1 MNRNRL
7 VAAVAAIAVATGGWW
22 WRHRRAR
29 PEPAA
34 IAATGSA
41 ATDPTHRDRPA
52 RNGDIGVSVRVMIDD
67 DPQGSLRLEG
77 QVIDADE
84 HGVAGATVVITAN
97 PPRIAITEADG
108 GFVFEG
114 LVGRPYTLIARA
126 AKGVAGPITAR
137 LTAKSDP
144 VVLRLRPAGKLT
156 VTVVGAT
163 GQPVDGATVELR
175 GLDVQRA
182 TVKGPAAVFA
192 PVVPG
197 GYQIAAWADGM
208 AHTFQRI
215 QIGAGDASARLT
227 LVAGAPVVG
236 KVVDDRGDGVP
247 QARVRY
253 SGASDWSQQANDR
266 LDGAVTAADG
276 SFRFEALP
284 AGSFRFVATHPERAP
299 GTSALV
305 TLDGKTTRDGVVIA
319 MAIGAIVK
327 GHVVDAQHHPVASA
341 RVRIGTAATAGP
353 RARTFDPPRQA
364 YSDAQG
370 AFEIKGLPRLALS
383 AAALHET
390 GSSQTVA
397 VDATAGDVA
406 DLTLTLDVTGTISG
420 TVVDPE
426 GQPIEGAQVSAGPTF
441 GAGRGQIDPSQWR
454 LRGFPEEVTDAAGK
468 FTLTGL
474 GPGQYRISA
483 APAARA
489 RGRGT
494 SRDGVVAATGDTNVR
509 LVLSPDGGVKGKV
522 ALSDGSVPAM
532 FTVAVQQNQQSF
544 LGGDGSFSLEGLA
557 PATYQLELRG
567 PGFQTRA
574 VEVTID
580 SSKIADVGTITVVKG
595 RSIAG
600 TVVADGQPVPDAT
613 VYAGPTVLGNGTT
626 TGAQLGP
633 IGAQLAASTKSTT
646 TDASG
651 AFSLSGFTDGDLTL
665 IAEQDAIGRSRAL
678 RLPTVMPGQTELT
691 LVLEKFGS
699 LTGTLHQGPSP
710 APGVLVT
717 CQSTS
722 TPGAVY
728 TVPAGPDGAYRF
740 DRLGP
745 DTYKVSATVRTARF
759 GMRFYSKQID
769 VPPGQQVTLDL
780 TVDPGTVSLDVTM
793 SAASGHAG
801 AASAWL
807 ASGAVTART
816 LSELLLKMAAAG
828 PGASWRLGVA
838 NGEPAHFT
846 EVTPGP
852 YSTCF
857 TPLPLE
863 VRGAA
868 AFGYM
873 SRHGDTLATFC
884 QAITV
889 APSPD
894 AQTATI
900 PVAIP
905 PFIDDSSGSGAGS
918 GAGSGRGAGSGH

>member
-7 VAAVAAIAVATGGWW
+7 VAAVAVIAVVTGGWW
-22 WRHRRAR
+22 WRHRRTH
-29 PEPAA
+29 PESTAV
-34 IAATGSA
+34 AATGAVA
-41 ATDPTHRDRPA
+41 ADPA
-52 RNGDIGVSVRVMIDD
+52 RRERPPRNGEIGVSARVLIDD
-67 DPQGSLRLEG
+67 DPKGSLRLEG
-77 QVIDADE
+77 QVIDANE
-84 HGVAGATVVITAN
+84 HGVAGATVVLTAN
-97 PPRIAITEADG
+97 PPRIATTEADG
-108 GFVFEG
+108 GFAFDG

-126 AKGVAGPITAR
+126 TKGVAGPITAR

-156 VTVVGAT
+156 VTVVGAA
-163 GQPVDGATVELR
+163 GKPIDGATVELR
-175 GLDVQRA
+175 GLDVERA
-182 TVKGPAAVFA
+182 TVKGQSAVFD

-197 GYQIAAWADGM
+197 SYQIAAWADGL

-215 QIGAGDASARLT
+215 QIGTGDATARLT
-227 LVAGAPVVG
+227 LASGAPVLG
-236 KVVDDRGDGVP
+236 RVVDDRGDGVP

-276 SFRFEALP
+276 SFRFDALP

-299 GTSALV
+299 GTSSLI
-305 TLDGKTTRDGVVIA
+305 TLDGKTARDGVVIA

-370 AFEIKGLPRLALS
+370 AFEIKGLPRAQLS

-426 GQPIEGAQVSAGPTF
+426 GQPVEGAQVSAGPTF
-441 GAGRGQIDPSQWR
+441 GAGRGQIDPSQWQ
-454 LRGFPEEVTDAAGK
+454 LRGFPQEVTDAAGK

-483 APAARA
+483 APAARR
-489 RGRGT
+489 RGRGGA
-494 SRDGVVAATGDTNVR
+494 RDGVVAATGDTNVR
-509 LVLSPDGGVKGKV
+509 LVLAPDGSVKGKV
-522 ALSDGSVPAM
+522 ALSDGSVPDM

-544 LGGDGSFSLEGLA
+544 LGGDGSFLLEGLA
-557 PATYQLELRG
+557 PSTYQLEIRG
-567 PGFQTRA
+567 PSFQTRA

-580 SSKIADVGTITVVKG
+580 SSRVADVGTITVVKG

-613 VYAGPTVLGNGTT
+613 VYAGATVFGNGTT

-665 IAEQDAIGRSRAL
+665 IAEQDAIGRSRAM

-740 DRLGP
+740 DRLAP
-745 DTYKVSATVRTARF
+745 DTYKVSATLRTARF

-769 VPPGQQVTLDL
+769 VPAGQQVTLDL
-780 TVDPGTVSLDVTM
+780 TVDSGTVSLDVTM
-793 SAASGHAG
+793 SAASGPAG

-807 ASGAVTART
+807 ASGAITAKT

-828 PGASWRLGVA
+828 PGASVRLGVA

-846 EVTPGP
+846 DLVPGP
-852 YSTCF
+852 YSACI

-863 VRGAA
+863 VRGPA

-873 SRHGDTLATFC
+873 TSHGDTLATFC

-894 AQTATI
+894 AQTAT
-900 PVAIP
+900 VAVEIP
-905 PFIDDSSGSGAGS
+905 PFIPNGSGAGS
-918 GAGSGRGAGSGH
+918 GAGTGSGRGAGSSH